1 MILYCLCCI
10 ILSFISIHRYQ
21 LSKFI
26 KNEITMKDYHDQ
38 RVLISMVFCM
48 DNLIESKYIYI
59 KKKIVFS
66 VLCISS
72 TYYKRII
79 IIIEG
84 LLLVMFFGEYIIM
97 MYYQTNEKR
106 RREKNISVC
115 VSLMVKQGWGPFISI
130 KWNIKNT
137 IHNCG
142 CWSDNESEIYIEGND

>member
-38 RVLISMVFCM
+38 TVLISMDFCM

-59 KKKIVFS
+59 FKKIVFS

-106 RREKNISVC
+106 RREKTYQYVLVLWLSR
-115 VSLMVKQGWGPFISI
+115 G
-130 KWNIKNT
+130 
-137 IHNCG
+137 
-142 CWSDNESEIYIEGND
+142 EGLS